1 MKILRG
7 NSHKKIMVVALVLF
21 IFVYAAAPSLQA
33 NAGCVG
39 ALRKCSVD
47 AVIALIFAGPHAFL
61 LYYSGCL
68 MGYTWCLKYYV

>member
-21 IFVYAAAPSLQA
+21 ILVYAAAPSLQA
-33 NAGCVG
+33 NADCGG

-47 AVIALIFAGPHAFL
+47 AIIVLIFGGPHAFL

>member
-7 NSHKKIMVVALVLF
+7 NSHKKIMVVALALF
-21 IFVYAAAPSLQA
+21 ILVYAAAPSLQA
-33 NAGCVG
+33 NAGCVE

-47 AVIALIFAGPHAFL
+47 AVIALIFGGPQTFL

-68 MGYTWCLKYYV
+68 MGYTWCLKYY

>member
-21 IFVYAAAPSLQA
+21 ILVYAAAPSLQA
-33 NAGCVG
+33 NDECVE
-39 ALRKCSVD
+39 ALKKCSVD
-47 AVIALIFAGPHAFL
+47 AIFALIFGGPQAFL

-68 MGYTWCLKYYV
+68 MGYTWCLKYYL

>member
-21 IFVYAAAPSLQA
+21 ILVYAAAPSLQA
-33 NAGCVG
+33 NADCGE

-47 AVIALIFAGPHAFL
+47 SVIILIFGGPHAFL
-61 LYYSGCL
+61 LYYSGCFL
-68 MGYTWCLKYYV
+68 GYTWCLKYYL

>member
-1 MKILRG
+1 MKVLRG